1 MSGFITVKT
10 SYDRFFN
17 QPLLKRVVQEVVSAV
32 TPILIHA
39 QLFASYHV
47 TRVLESGQELTVV
60 DQTFFNRC
68 IAAVTTATDGS
79 EPFDKRGLAHPSHP
93 KHGTAAGQQF
103 SQLTASLV
111 DYHDLTASLV
121 VDHQLDGLPHQHAQL
136 DRPSVLKDVS
146 SRLWL

>member
-1 MSGFITVKT
+1 MSGVTTVKT
-10 SYDRFFN
+10 SFDRFF
-17 QPLLKRVVQEVVSAV
+17 QEPLLKRLVQEVVSAV

-47 TRVLESGQELTVV
+47 TRLLESEQELTPVN
-60 DQTFFNRC
+60 QTFFNRC

-79 EPFDKRGLAHPSHP
+79 EAFDSKGLAHPSHP
-93 KHGTAAGQQF
+93 KHWTAAGQQL
-103 SQLTASLV
+103 SQLRTSLV

-121 VDHQLDGLPHQHAQL
+121 VDHQLGGLPHQYKRP

-146 SRLWL
+146 SRLWF